1 MAFGN
6 SGSSWNFSGFG
17 NNQQQ
22 QKQEEPEFKL
32 SEQMLF
38 EDVTDK
44 NIRDTIIDVYK
55 EIENNKKLIRE
66 GKESNSERQKTLD
79 QIHDKVAD
87 DIFGSLSS
95 IARQIDSGTKLLK
108 EYENDLKISKTDHSI
123 SNSEP
128 NESHP
133 SVFLLKYVDDLEKT
147 AESLSQSI
155 SAYSSHLQSQTNSI
169 ASDDQIENQTL
180 FHFLKEQSEAI
191 YRCSTKVSRLNEK
204 RNRVQQILN
213 QKLKINTFIFN
224 IEEEAT
230 ENSTVQSIKSK
241 YQQFQEQKKQKE
253 KKNSDQSDILGNS
266 TVISKTAT
274 NSFGFNFGNTSF
286 GSGFGKK

>member
-1 MAFGN
+1 MSFGNFGN
-6 SGSSWNFSGFG
+6 SWNFGSFG

-38 EDVTDK
+38 EDVTDN
-44 NIRDTIIDVYK
+44 NIRSQFIEVYNL
-55 EIENNKKLIRE
+55 IEENKKLIRE

-169 ASDDQIENQTL
+169 ASDDQIENQML
-180 FHFLKEQSEAI
+180 FHFLKEQTEAI

-253 KKNSDQSDILGNS
+253 KQNSDQSDILGNS
-266 TVISKTAT
+266 TVISKTAA
-274 NSFGFNFGNTSF
+274 NSFGFSFGNTGF